1 METQQ
6 LVELRKQ
13 MILEG
18 EELHGFVRTEQA
30 LAREERGL
38 IREDAK
44 AEKERMDANAEKERI
59 DAMEDAERIRTH
71 EEDMFHLPIEADGI
85 RR

>member
-18 EELHGFVRTEQA
+18 KELHGFVRTEQA
-30 LAREERGL
+30 LAREERRL

-44 AEKERMDANAEKERI
+44 AEKERI
-59 DAMEDAERIRTH
+59 DAMEEAERIRTH
-71 EEDMFHLPIEADGI
+71 EEDMLHLQIEADSI
-85 RR
+85 RRYVVRM